1 MSERLPTRLRSLAV
15 RSANLLIMLVMI
27 AAAAAIP
34 IGAAL
39 GIL

>member
-1 MSERLPTRLRSLAV
+1 MSERLPTRLGGIAL
-15 RSANLLIMLVMI
+15 RSADLLIMLVMI

-39 GIL
+39 GLL